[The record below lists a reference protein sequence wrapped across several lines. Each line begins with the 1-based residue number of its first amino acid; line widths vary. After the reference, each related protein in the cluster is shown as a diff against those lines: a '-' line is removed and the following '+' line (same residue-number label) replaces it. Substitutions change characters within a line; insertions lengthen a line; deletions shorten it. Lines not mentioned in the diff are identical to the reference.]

1 MNGLSFKK
9 TDLHVHTPASSCYKD
24 DNYTPE
30 KFVEDAISKGIEV
43 IAVTDHNSGSGIDE
57 IKAEALN
64 KNLTVFPGVEITATE
79 GFHIVAIFDVD
90 KDSKYINEFLSTKLG
105 FTSKQIGKSDERTK
119 DACSIL
125 KLIKE
130 NGGVGVIAHADNDKV
145 SPCAKIHDAIQLK
158 EILENNDY
166 VAIET
171 YDGKLPDFYTKK
183 QIKKVPVV
191 YKASDNPN
199 PKISA
204 KHSSEGIATRYSYFK
219 FDKNIN
225 LNSLKQCFIDP
236 EVRIIND
243 EKIERKSYTYVEK
256 IEVEGG
262 FLDKQSIEFHN
273 GLNCVIGGKGT
284 GKSLIVEF
292 LRFALENISNI
303 DEVAKDNKE
312 KIINCLGK
320 NGKIKIIIK
329 SSDSERYLIET
340 SIGNLGPKLELV
352 NPLYKCIKLSTG
364 EQFMGKIGDFFPML
378 VYSQNEILFIA
389 KNNDALL
396 KLLDSFVDLTEENV
410 KLKTLSQELEQLN
423 YSFVDSYNAKNE
435 LEQIKQSINTQKEK
449 IKQTQSAITKIA
461 SPNLQKIINTITDI
475 KNQKEAIEDA
485 IIFVDSMIGDIE
497 TIEQD
502 YVKFLDSEYSQD
514 AFTQKEVVALESY
527 YLKEFKA
534 FKNGLNQKYKEAKSN
549 LTKKNKQLDV
559 TFKKLQ
565 KEYDKEETI
574 TKKLNDLSTQKDQM
588 NKILKSLNEK
598 AKNLKDKANNF
609 TKYKKACKSKTEEY
623 YSYQEQK
630 FNKRKALYDE
640 ITSLSNAKLK
650 LELKKAADK
659 TKYNKGFDDLLFGSR
674 IKNLDGIIES
684 LLEKFTINEITE
696 FIFDKKTDSLN
707 KVVENKDK
715 SEKIIDWIWQNG
727 KITEFLNLVHK
738 LYPEDI
744 PVVQYNKNK
753 NENGKANYAE
763 LKELSVGQKSNALL
777 IIALLKGDFPV
788 VIDQPE
794 DALDITSVWEDVSLN
809 LRKNKIQRQFILT
822 THNNCVAVASDTD
835 NFISLSSNN
844 DHGFVNNKG
853 GGIESSTD
861 AIMNHLEGGLK
872 PYELRNKKYLLN

>member
-30 KFVEDAISKGIEV
+30 KFVDDAISKGIEV
-43 IAVTDHNSGSGIDE
+43 IAITDHNSGSGIDE
-57 IKAEALN
+57 IKKAAIN
-64 KNLTVFPGVEITATE
+64 KNLTVFPGIEITAKE

-90 KDSKYINEFLSTKLG
+90 KGTKEINNFLSSKLG
-105 FTSKQIGKSDERTK
+105 FEESQLGKPNERNL

-125 KLIKE
+125 KQIKQ
-130 NGGVGVIAHADNDKV
+130 NGGIGIIAHIDSDKV
-145 SPCAKIHDAIQLK
+145 SPCNKIDAIELK
-158 EILENNDY
+158 KFLENKDY
-166 VAIET
+166 DAIET
-171 YDGKLPDFYTKK
+171 YDGKLPDFYNKK
-183 QIKKVPVV
+183 QIRKIPTV
-191 YKASDNPN
+191 YKASDNPHPSI
-199 PKISA
+199 PK
-204 KHSSEGIATRYSYFK
+204 KHSSEGMGVRYSYFK
-219 FDKNIN
+219 LDNNIN
-225 LNSLKQCFIDP
+225 LKSLKQCFIDP
-236 EVRIIND
+236 DVRIIND
-243 EKIERKSYTYVEK
+243 EKIERKNYTYIEK

-273 GLNCVIGGKGT
+273 GLNCIIGGKGT

-329 SSDSERYLIET
+329 SSDSQRYLIET
-340 SIGNLGPKLELV
+340 SIGNLGPKFELV

-423 YSFVDSYNAKNE
+423 YSFVDSYSAKNE

-485 IIFVDSMIGDIE
+485 IIFVDSIIGDVE
-497 TIEQD
+497 HLEQD
-502 YVKFLDSEYSQD
+502 YIKFSDSEYTQD
-514 AFTQKEVVALESY
+514 AFTQKEVAALEAY
-527 YLKEFKA
+527 YLKEFKT
-534 FKNGLNQKYKEAKSN
+534 FKNGLSQKYKETKSN
-549 LTKKNKQLDV
+549 LTKKNKQLDM

-609 TKYKKACKSKTEEY
+609 TKYKKARKSKTEEY

-707 KVVENKDK
+707 KVIENKDK

-727 KITEFLNLVHK
+727 KITEFLNLIHK
-738 LYPEDI
+738 LYPEDV

-753 NENGKANYAE
+753 NGKANYAE
-763 LKELSVGQKSNALL
+763 LKDLSVGQKSNALL

-861 AIMNHLEGGLK
+861 AIMDHLEGGLK